1 MKFIKNMRIGDL
13 FIYLGIILGLI
24 GLIYLLDYSDSIY
37 LKYSLFIG
45 IILFGIG
52 IFLDGFKRTPQKN
65 NKLN

>member
-13 FIYLGIILGLI
+13 FICLGIILGLI

-45 IILFGIG
+45 IILFGLG
-52 IFLDGFKRTPQKN
+52 IFLDGFKRIPQKN
-65 NKLN
+65 NK